1 MLLFGISC
9 FWCNGSSAEP
19 LGTTALCTI
28 TAVVATE
35 AVAANVV
42 TTAAVASKDESSSLA
57 AEWRGL
63 VCDRLAAGGLYN
75 AMVGA
80 RNKIL

>member
-1 MLLFGISC
+1 MLLLFGISC
-9 FWCNGSSAEP
+9 FWCNSSSVEP

-35 AVAANVV
+35 VVAAAAAAANVV
-42 TTAAVASKDESSSLA
+42 ATVAVASKDESSSLA

-63 VCDRLAAGGLYN
+63 VLAAMTEVVI
-75 AMVGA
+75 ASST
-80 RNKIL
+80 